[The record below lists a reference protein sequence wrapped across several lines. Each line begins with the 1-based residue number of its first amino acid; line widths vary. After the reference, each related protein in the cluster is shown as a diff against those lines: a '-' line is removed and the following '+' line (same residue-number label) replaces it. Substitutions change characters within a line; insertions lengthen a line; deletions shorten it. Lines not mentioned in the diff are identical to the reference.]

1 MVGPIFAWRKNGS
14 GDMELQLPENKVP
27 NHPDNEQLAKRC
39 SDDDFSPLDSG
50 RRCTDVLF
58 LLLIICSWVAMT
70 GLGLA
75 SMGVIK
81 SEYIKHGDPN
91 RLVNGLDY
99 HGNVCGVTNFVTPGG
114 EDVINLPMAYP
125 MPSGFFVCVES
136 CPSTN
141 NFDKFICEYEIQHDI
156 DATLSAAADI
166 GGSGVVESNNA
177 SKSIYLF
184 YTGQKQCMPLIESTS
199 FLGYCIP
206 NLPLNDVLLST
217 NGTSNQSDVG
227 SSPLTQEKDDAIS
240 NNATI
245 INGTTAY
252 NNASISVSVTA
263 EKKATSRSDVFDMVM
278 ADVHTVRYV
287 IFTFGC
293 GVAVTLGIFFLIII
307 QLPGLL
313 SLLVWSMIIA
323 VDVGLVAAGY
333 YTKGVSATWEAS
345 GRPGNEALALYYGSY
360 ALYGLAGVWCL
371 VMLFLRKRILLAIA
385 CVKEASRAIS
395 AMPLMTVFP
404 AAQVLSLFAFTVV
417 WGIYMAYL
425 ASSGEIKASC
435 MCPIF
440 DQGFAGVVDAKVTPA
455 PTPADTAMAS
465 NSLGSDSCGEGC
477 FVYKELTYSTN
488 TKYAG
493 LYMIFVWF
501 WTSQFIV
508 AVGQLVV
515 AVSVSKWYFSRDRS
529 RVGNS
534 TFVKSIFLVSRYHLG
549 TAAFGALV
557 IAIIKTIRAVLSYIQ
572 KRAAK
577 SKIRLAVILLK
588 VLQCLIWCL
597 EKCLK
602 FINKQAYIQTAIFS
616 YSFCKAARTGFFLI
630 LRNALRISAVSIVSQ
645 VVLFIGKVFIT
656 VVSTVSGYYYLQIHF
671 GDQLNSLMAPTL
683 LIAICSYAVSEM
695 FDEVFGMAISTIL
708 QCFVTDEEIFE
719 PNKRYSPS
727 SLSGTLDATQQKYDN
742 KKNSSIGIDQ

>member
-493 LYMIFVWF
+493 FSNSSTNKP
-501 WTSQFIV
+501 TS
-508 AVGQLVV
+508 
-515 AVSVSKWYFSRDRS
+515 
-529 RVGNS
+529 
-534 TFVKSIFLVSRYHLG
+534 
-549 TAAFGALV
+549 
-557 IAIIKTIRAVLSYIQ
+557 
-572 KRAAK
+572 
-577 SKIRLAVILLK
+577 
-588 VLQCLIWCL
+588 
-597 EKCLK
+597 
-602 FINKQAYIQTAIFS
+602 KQ
-616 YSFCKAARTGFFLI
+616 AARTGFFLI